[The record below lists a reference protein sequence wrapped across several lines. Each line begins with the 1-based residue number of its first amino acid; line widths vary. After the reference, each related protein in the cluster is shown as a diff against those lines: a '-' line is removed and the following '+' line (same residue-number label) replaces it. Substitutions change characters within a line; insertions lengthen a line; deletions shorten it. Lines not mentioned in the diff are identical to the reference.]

1 VGGHEP
7 GDPQRV
13 GRYSVLRQIGRG
25 GMSTVYDAYDPELD
39 RHVALKLVT
48 AWDHGDDQGPA
59 RLVREA
65 RSMAK
70 ISHPNVAPVY
80 DAGVVGDAVFIA
92 MELIDGPTLADWT
105 TRTARPWTEILRMHL
120 LAGRGLAAAH
130 DAGLVHR
137 DFKPDNVM
145 VGPDDRPRVLDFGL
159 ARPAALDDEDLLL
172 DDDEGD
178 GDEAR
183 MSAHKPASRTEGPE
197 RSEGVGARAGAA
209 EHDPSPT
216 RWREESASISSSFD
230 LLVDVTRNGV
240 VTGTPAYM
248 APEQHTGHPGDPAS
262 DQFAFCVSLWEALYR
277 QRPFDGENF
286 FEIVDAIVD
295 GRIRP
300 PPPSHVPG
308 WIRNLLERGL
318 AVDPDARH
326 PSMRSLLASFV
337 FTFRVMHGLA

>member
-1 VGGHEP
+1 MQA

-13 GRYSVLRQIGRG
+13 DRYSVLRRLGHG
-25 GMSTVYDAYDPELD
+25 GMSTVYEAYDPELD
-39 RHVALKLVT
+39 RRVALKIVT

-65 RSMAK
+65 RAMAK

-80 DAGVVGDAVFIA
+80 DAGVFNDAVFIA
-92 MELIDGPTLADWT
+92 MELIDGPTLEAWT
-105 TRTARPWTEILRMHL
+105 TRTARPWTEVLRMYL

-130 DAGLVHR
+130 EAGLVHR

-145 VGPDDRPRVLDFGL
+145 VGLDDRPRVLDFGL

-172 DDDEGD
+172 DDDEQ
-178 GDEAR
+178 EHEQEHEQAFAR
-183 MSAHKPASRTEGPE
+183 MVDYEAEYDAVVARTHAPSESGPQ
-197 RSEGVGARAGAA
+197 AA
-209 EHDPSPT
+209 
-216 RWREESASISSSFD
+216 ASISSSFD

-248 APEQHTGHPGDPAS
+248 APEQHAGQPGDPAS

-277 QRPFDGENF
+277 QRPFPGESY
-286 FEIVDAIVD
+286 FEIADAIIE
-295 GRIRP
+295 GRLRP
-300 PPPSHVPG
+300 PPNSHVPG

-318 AVDPDARH
+318 AVDPDVRH
-326 PSMRSLLASFV
+326 PSMRSLLASFA
-337 FTFRVMHGLA
+337 FTFRVMHG

>member
-1 VGGHEP
+1 H
-7 GDPQRV
+7 
-13 GRYSVLRQIGRG
+13 
-25 GMSTVYDAYDPELD
+25 AYDPELD

-172 DDDEGD
+172 
-178 GDEAR
+178 
-183 MSAHKPASRTEGPE
+183 
-197 RSEGVGARAGAA
+197 
-209 EHDPSPT
+209 
-216 RWREESASISSSFD
+216 
-230 LLVDVTRNGV
+230 
-240 VTGTPAYM
+240 
-248 APEQHTGHPGDPAS
+248 
-262 DQFAFCVSLWEALYR
+262 
-277 QRPFDGENF
+277 
-286 FEIVDAIVD
+286 
-295 GRIRP
+295 
-300 PPPSHVPG
+300 
-308 WIRNLLERGL
+308 
-318 AVDPDARH
+318 
-326 PSMRSLLASFV
+326 
-337 FTFRVMHGLA
+337 

>member
-1 VGGHEP
+1 MSSGGLQA

-13 GRYSVLRQIGRG
+13 SRYSVLRRLGRG

-48 AWDHGDDQGPA
+48 AWEHGDAQGPA

-65 RSMAK
+65 RAMAK

-80 DAGVVGDAVFIA
+80 DAGVFGDAVFIA
-92 MELIDGPTLADWT
+92 MELIDGPTLDAWAG
-105 TRTARPWTEILRMHL
+105 RTARPWTEILRMYL

-159 ARPAALDDEDLLL
+159 ARATALDD
-172 DDDEGD
+172 DDSTQ
-178 GDEAR
+178 R
-183 MSAHKPASRTEGPE
+183 
-197 RSEGVGARAGAA
+197 GA
-209 EHDPSPT
+209 
-216 RWREESASISSSFD
+216 I
-230 LLVDVTRNGV
+230 
-240 VTGTPAYM
+240 TGTPAFM
-248 APEQHTGHPGDPAS
+248 APEQHEGEPGGPAS

-277 QRPFDGENF
+277 QQPFPGESL
-286 FEIVDAIVD
+286 FEVADAIVE
-295 GRIRP
+295 GRLLP
-300 PPPSHVPG
+300 PPQFTHVPA

-318 AVDPDARH
+318 AVEPDARH
-326 PSMRSLLASFV
+326 PSMRSLLASIV
-337 FTFRVMHGLA
+337 FTFKVMHGLG

>member
-1 VGGHEP
+1 
-7 GDPQRV
+7 
-13 GRYSVLRQIGRG
+13 
-25 GMSTVYDAYDPELD
+25 MSTVYEAYDPELD
-39 RHVALKLVT
+39 RRVALKIVT

-65 RSMAK
+65 RAMAK

-80 DAGVVGDAVFIA
+80 DAGVFGDAVFIA
-92 MELIDGPTLADWT
+92 MELIDGPTLEAWT
-105 TRTARPWTEILRMHL
+105 ARTARPWTEVLHMYL

-172 DDDEGD
+172 ADDEED
-178 GDEAR
+178 QRARVDDYEAEYDVVVAR
-183 MSAHKPASRTEGPE
+183 SHAPSESAPQPA
-197 RSEGVGARAGAA
+197 
-209 EHDPSPT
+209 
-216 RWREESASISSSFD
+216 ASISSSFD

-248 APEQHTGHPGDPAS
+248 APEQHSGEAGGPAS

-277 QRPFDGENF
+277 QRPFAGESY
-286 FEIVDAIVD
+286 FEIADAIIE
-295 GRIRP
+295 GRLRP
-300 PPPSHVPG
+300 PPTSHVPG

-326 PSMRSLLASFV
+326 PSMRSLLASMV